1 MAAESGVSPQAEYIQ
16 HHLVHYNNLGEKQ
29 GLIADF
35 NVINY
40 DTIFWSG
47 LMGFIALF
55 VMWLA
60 ARRATSGVPSR
71 LQSAVE
77 MLIDMVDQQ
86 ARSIVPSEATRK
98 FVSPLALTVF
108 VWIILMNTLDL
119 VPVDLPHKIFH
130 L

>member
-86 ARSIVPSEATRK
+86 ARSIVPSEAT
-98 FVSPLALTVF
+98 SPCLS
-108 VWIILMNTLDL
+108 
-119 VPVDLPHKIFH
+119 
-130 L
+130 

>member
-47 LMGFIALF
+47 
-55 VMWLA
+55 
-60 ARRATSGVPSR
+60 
-71 LQSAVE
+71 
-77 MLIDMVDQQ
+77 
-86 ARSIVPSEATRK
+86 
-98 FVSPLALTVF
+98 
-108 VWIILMNTLDL
+108 
-119 VPVDLPHKIFH
+119 
-130 L
+130 